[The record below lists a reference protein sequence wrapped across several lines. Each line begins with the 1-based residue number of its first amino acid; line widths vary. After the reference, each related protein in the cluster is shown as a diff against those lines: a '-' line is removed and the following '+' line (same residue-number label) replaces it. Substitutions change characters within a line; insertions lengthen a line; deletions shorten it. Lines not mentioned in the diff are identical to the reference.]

1 MHIRV
6 FLIVGFVLSLAGCTQ
21 TQIDMAANSACAI
34 ASMEAN
40 QYAGSDNPKIHVAVV
55 ATNAVCADPTATVAQ
70 VNAARV
76 ALKNAIK

>member
-1 MHIRV
+1 MNKM
-6 FLIVGFVLSLAGCTQ
+6 IVIAALGLPIAGCTQ
-21 TQIDMAANSACAI
+21 AQIDAAANAACSI